1 MKISFS
7 GELLWFKDGNRP
19 VTSNHTFTNH
29 GTLLNLMVLDSTSFN
44 GVTYY
49 HTNPIGSQTNQAWLL
64 MVDDNGD
71 VQWSHRMEGSG
82 NRVIRNISCSA
93 GHCVIHGSFVDEIVY
108 QGHTL
113 SGGDGG
119 KFFQLAI
126 DPEQGDFLWMKKQ
139 SNSGVVIYDNT
150 STIVGDSVLFT
161 SGFYNGA
168 PSEFTFQGST
178 ITSAN
183 GLTDGFIMKQS
194 VHDGQ
199 LRWLNTLGAPGY
211 SNILGMDS
219 TASGVVITGLF
230 TCAELNYEGLS
241 ILNHSEQEDPFVL
254 IIDQD
259 GKPSCQLT
267 GIGSSTRELGT
278 NIWTDGDSLYLTLNF
293 VESAYLDSVNIVT
306 EGNSQLI
313 WKTCLPCDTL
323 TSINETLTT
332 NPTLHIYP
340 NPASQSIRVEV
351 AGNSQQVYAV
361 EVIDMLGNAVLHYR
375 IAPTGQQID
384 ISTLANGIY
393 TLAATMQSGE
403 TLRQRL
409 VVSR

>member
-1 MKISFS
+1 
-7 GELLWFKDGNRP
+7 
-19 VTSNHTFTNH
+19 
-29 GTLLNLMVLDSTSFN
+29 
-44 GVTYY
+44 
-49 HTNPIGSQTNQAWLL
+49 
-64 MVDDNGD
+64 
-71 VQWSHRMEGSG
+71 
-82 NRVIRNISCSA
+82 
-93 GHCVIHGSFVDEIVY
+93 
-108 QGHTL
+108 
-113 SGGDGG
+113 
-119 KFFQLAI
+119 
-126 DPEQGDFLWMKKQ
+126 
-139 SNSGVVIYDNT
+139 
-150 STIVGDSVLFT
+150 
-161 SGFYNGA
+161 
-168 PSEFTFQGST
+168 
-178 ITSAN
+178 
-183 GLTDGFIMKQS
+183 
-194 VHDGQ
+194 
-199 LRWLNTLGAPGY
+199 
-211 SNILGMDS
+211 MDS